1 MMLLD
6 GQYVDGSPEAHLF
19 RWFASG
25 GAIGLL
31 IAFAL
36 AILIGHVSVPLS
48 VVLWLWPTSMAALV
62 DPTSLG
68 LFTYGGNFLVY
79 GLIAVAFGSLIA
91 WLRGSLRRR
100 SATAPTRS

>member
-48 VVLWLWPTSMAALV
+48 VVLWLWPSSKILTA
-62 DPTSLG
+62 

>member
-68 LFTYGGNFLVY
+68 SKILTALFTYGGNFLVY
-79 GLIAVAFGSLIA
+79 GLIAH
-91 WLRGSLRRR
+91 
-100 SATAPTRS
+100 